1 MMICLLSFKDIKR
14 AIPSHIYLHKTYC
27 KRCTV
32 QEEIAATAVK
42 RNFPMI
48 EDMKAAGEKDFVI
61 QFRTEDAAGT
71 ITIQPKSILVVE
83 KIG

>member
-1 MMICLLSFKDIKR
+1 MEAMKRYSLWEPFKALMASNTDV
-14 AIPSHIYLHKTYC
+14 AD
-27 KRCTV
+27 V
-32 QEEIAATAVK
+32 WNAATAVK

-71 ITIQPKSILVVE
+71 ITIQPKSILVLE